1 MAVIK
6 LAGFQGELP
15 SLIPRM
21 LPYSA
26 AQEAYNVRLN
36 DGGLTPFRAPREVAS
51 LPAAQANSYK
61 TIYKHNEDWLGWD
74 KDVWVAPGPVDQ
86 DRLYIT
92 GDGVPKML
100 YGGTTYPLKVSA
112 PNTPLTLAISGTSTS
127 NFGSSRF
134 YVYTFVTD
142 FGEESSPSP
151 LSSSI
156 YWEPGQT
163 VTLSGFV
170 SALAGRAIT
179 KQRIYR
185 AQSSYTG
192 TQLYFIAERAA
203 STENFVDN
211 VPSDKI
217 NEQLPSLDWDQPVD
231 DLSGLIALPNGMMAA
246 FSGKKMYFCEP
257 WRPHSWPEKYSL
269 TTDFPIVG
277 LGAFGTSVAVMTEG
291 NPYVVSGTHPSSMYM
306 EKMELN
312 LPCISSRGIEDLG
325 YAVAYPSNDGLVLIS
340 SSGAKVVTEGIMARQ
355 AWEKLNPST
364 IHSGQMD
371 GRYFACYT
379 TVEDG
384 TGIVTETVIFDTTG
398 SQPFIIRCD
407 LLPSAMFYDIKSGR
421 LYFCNDTTVYEFDAL
436 GNPNVAMSWKSKE
449 FIMPK
454 PTNFGAILI
463 EVDSY
468 LTQEDE
474 QAIQAQIADGI
485 ASNQLLLAGTSVGD
499 MNGEGVD
506 VFAVN
511 GDNIIDIQK
520 LNYSISSISVFVIAD
535 DKFVATVNS
544 VNRMARLPSGFL
556 ARKWEVLVSG
566 NLKVV
571 EITLAQTGFELS
583 EV

>member
-15 SLIPRM
+15 SLIPRV
-21 LPYSA
+21 LPDSA
-26 AQEAYNVRLN
+26 AQQAYNVRLN
-36 DGGLTPFRAPREVAS
+36 DGGLTPFRSPREVAS
-51 LPAAQANSYK
+51 LPATPAGGYK

-74 KDVWVAPGPVDQ
+74 KEVWAAPGPVDQ

-100 YGGTTYPLKVSA
+100 YGGTTYPLKVPA
-112 PNTPLTLAISGTSTS
+112 PNTPVTLAISGTSTS
-127 NFGSSRF
+127 NLGSSRF

-151 LSSSI
+151 LSSSV

-163 VTLSGFV
+163 VTLSGF
-170 SALAGRAIT
+170 AGAPAGRAIT

-192 TQLYFIAERAA
+192 TQLYFIAERTA
-203 STENFVDN
+203 STANFVDN

-217 NEQLPSLDWDQPVD
+217 NEPLPSLDWDQPVD
-231 DLSGLIALPNGMMAA
+231 TLSGIITLPNGMMAA
-246 FSGKKMYFCEP
+246 FSGKKLYFCEP
-257 WRPHSWPEKYSL
+257 WRPHAWPEKYSL

-325 YAVAYPSNDGLVLIS
+325 YAVAYPSHEGLVLVS
-340 SSGAKVVTEGIMARQ
+340 SSGAKVATEAIMTRQ
-355 AWEKLNPST
+355 AWEKLNPNT
-364 IHSGQMD
+364 IHSGQRD

-379 TVEDG
+379 KVENG

-398 SQPFIIRCD
+398 SQPFIIGCD
-407 LLPSAMFYDIKSGR
+407 LLPSTMFYDIKSGG
-421 LYFCNDTTVYEFDAL
+421 LYFCYDSTVYEFDAL
-436 GNPNVAMSWKSKE
+436 GKPNVAMSWRSKE

-463 EVDSY
+463 EVDSD
-468 LTQEDE
+468 LTPEDE
-474 QAIQAQIADGI
+474 QAIQDQIAEDI
-485 ASNQLLLAGTSVGD
+485 ANNQALLAGPSVGD
-499 MNGEGVD
+499 VNGEVVD
-506 VFAVN
+506 LFDVN
-511 GDNIIDIQK
+511 GDNLIEVQK
-520 LNYSISSISVFVIAD
+520 RNYSLSVFVIAD
-535 DKFVATVNS
+535 DEIIATVNN

-556 ARKWEVLVSG
+556 ARKWEIMVSG
-566 NLKVV
+566 DLNVV
-571 EITLAQTGFELS
+571 EITMAQTGFELAG
-583 EV
+583 V